1 MKDFIIY
8 LCGGMG
14 KFGKENFDECNVWR
28 KYCKQTLEA
37 YECAYKVTAINPN
50 DYFNFVDE
58 PPLYN
63 TENEVMRFDL
73 HKLRNSN
80 LVIANFND
88 MHSLGSMAEVA
99 IAYDRG
105 IPVIGLN
112 ESGQQLHPWQ
122 YCMCP
127 KIFDNPEDM
136 LLYIK
141 NYYLL
146 KIIHPTL

>member
-1 MKDFIIY
+1 MNNTYFIY

-14 KFGKENFDECNVWR
+14 KFGKENFDEGNKWR
-28 KYCKQTLEA
+28 KYCKRVLET
-37 YECAYKVTAINPN
+37 YECNFKVGAINPN

-58 PPLYN
+58 PPHYKSQS
-63 TENEVMRFDL
+63 EVMKFDL

-88 MHSLGSMAEVA
+88 MYSLGSMAEIA

-112 ESGQQLHPWQ
+112 ENGQKLHPWQ
-122 YCMCP
+122 ECMCER
-127 KIFDNPEDM
+127 IFDNMDEMLGYIEDF
-136 LLYIK
+136 
-141 NYYLL
+141 YLR
-146 KIIHPTL
+146 